1 MFMPEEI
8 LDKEALDF
16 LLRFVGGAAS
26 ALTENAFVYYAQQN
40 PGLFGKFP
48 YNKPVDQLPYWYQFI
63 VGGISV
69 GEALAGLG
77 IEEDPAKILEGMGL
91 EAKKTAKDFGK
102 GLRKFG
108 EGGVLYT
115 APMLTS
121 RAIAANV
128 PPGTV
133 GFRGSREQ
141 RQRTPPAAR
150 GTVIKL

>member
-1 MFMPEEI
+1 MPEI
-8 LDKEALDF
+8 LDKEAVEF
-16 LLRFVGGAAS
+16 LTRFAGGAVS
-26 ALTENAFVYYAQQN
+26 ALTENAFVRIAQLN

-48 YNKPVDQLPYWYQFI
+48 YNKPHDKLPYWYQFI
-63 VGGISV
+63 VGGISI

-77 IEEDPAKILEGMGL
+77 IEEDPAKLLEGMDY
-91 EAKKTAKDFGK
+91 KTKADLKEFGK

-121 RAIAANV
+121 RTIAANV

-133 GFRGSREQ
+133 AARRQGQEQ
-141 RQRTPPAAR
+141 KAPPAAQGR
-150 GTVIKL
+150 VIKL